1 MNRLT
6 DLSEIFGKGW
16 YHHADQFY
24 PARFYNNPSVFELFA
39 QNLLFYPYV
48 LFLAM
53 TAMIFTD
60 IKHNFYKGYPKEQL
74 RKIWFKSM
82 KWFQRRCLKKITD
95 Y

>member
-53 TAMIFTD
+53 TAMF
-60 IKHNFYKGYPKEQL
+60 FYGYQ
-74 RKIWFKSM
+74 
-82 KWFQRRCLKKITD
+82 T
-95 Y
+95 

>member
-1 MNRLT
+1 MNRLP

-39 QNLLFYPYV
+39 QILLFYPYV

-53 TAMIFTD
+53 TAMF
-60 IKHNFYKGYPKEQL
+60 FYGYQ
-74 RKIWFKSM
+74 
-82 KWFQRRCLKKITD
+82 T
-95 Y
+95 

>member
-39 QNLLFYPYV
+39 QNLLFHPYV

-53 TAMIFTD
+53 TAMF
-60 IKHNFYKGYPKEQL
+60 FYGYQ
-74 RKIWFKSM
+74 
-82 KWFQRRCLKKITD
+82 T
-95 Y
+95 

>member
-53 TAMIFTD
+53 TAMSFLRISNIIF
-60 IKHNFYKGYPKEQL
+60 IKDTL
-74 RKIWFKSM
+74 RNNCVKFG
-82 KWFQRRCLKKITD
+82 LNP
-95 Y
+95 